1 MPNIVTLLP
10 ELDQEELTY
19 VQELIRD
26 LDDER
31 AQNFANLYRNRR
43 RDPQN
48 VLILSLV
55 GFLGVGGLQR
65 FYLEEIPMGILYIL
79 TLGICYIGTIID
91 IINYR
96 SLTLRYNQQKARE
109 TLSFV
114 KQM

>member
-19 VQELIRD
+19 VQELIKD
-26 LDDER
+26 LSDEK

-48 VLILSLV
+48 VLILTLV

-79 TLGICYIGTIID
+79 TVGICYIGTVID
-91 IINYR
+91 IVNYR

-109 TLSFV
+109 TVDFV
-114 KQM
+114 NRL